1 MANKHINYLS
11 RDFEAVRS
19 ELLKFSNEYYPEVFD
34 DFNDSAIGAWFI
46 DLVSA
51 VADDLNYHIDR
62 TYQETNIDSANLRS
76 TMLNLARTNGLKVPG
91 KKASICEIE
100 LSCVLPTNTT
110 DISLPDWDYA
120 PILQMT
126 SLVSAGNQNFQLTE
140 NVDFS
145 EQFNSDGYSNRK
157 IVPARNGNGDI
168 TGYTVSKSTIAINGN
183 SKVYRRVLSA
193 SDVKPFMEIVLPEDD
208 IMEVESVIFKE
219 TSDYGNSPSIYEYF
233 IDEEEYR
240 ISKDAVMT
248 YRFFECDS
256 LADQWRFGDEMDG
269 YSEYVVNNIRK
280 PHRYVEYTEGKE
292 DESTRRT
299 RYYCGKWKPLK
310 QKFITEYT
318 DNGYL
323 KLIFGSGVKYEEI
336 PEGQTT
342 YADHIAANMI
352 NNDMLGVLPN
362 EGWTM
367 FVLYRVGGGVSTN
380 LGPGAIN
387 KISLANIDWGGNTGN
402 TNGYLRGNVITSM
415 KVTNLSTAIA
425 GKDAPSVAEIKNL
438 IKYNTSAQN
447 RAVTVK
453 DYKVKL
459 MQMPP
464 RYGAPFRNC
473 VIESNNK
480 IEMDFLGMDADG
492 KLDSSL
498 PETLVANVIKYMSHY
513 RQINDYIEIKSGRI
527 YNIGVAVEA
536 FIDKNYN
543 SGNVVKNIIDTI
555 IDYFDVE
562 KHDMGEDIFIGD
574 LEKEITLLDGVIS
587 LINIK
592 IYKIWNGSYS
602 PDKCP
607 LPVIVEGTGCEPS
620 PANVFVLKDPTAM
633 SEQIDIDAIDRVLYS
648 DYNSMFEIR
657 QPSIDIQISIKSR

>member
-1 MANKHINYLS
+1 MSQKHINYLS

-19 ELLKFSNEYYPEVFD
+19 ELVKFSNQYYPEVFD

-76 TMLNLARTNGLKVPG
+76 TVLNLARTNGFKIPG
-91 KKASICEIE
+91 RKASICEIE

-120 PILQMT
+120 PILQRT

-140 NVDFS
+140 DVDFS

-157 IVPARNGNGDI
+157 FVPARNGNGDI

-183 SKVYRRVLSA
+183 SKVYRKVLSA
-193 SDVKPFMEIVLPEDD
+193 SDVKPFMEIVLPEND

-219 TSDYGNSPSIYEYF
+219 TSDYSNSPNIYEYF

-248 YRFFECDS
+248 YRYFECDS
-256 LADQWRFGDEMDG
+256 LADQWRFGSEMDG
-269 YSEYVVNNIRK
+269 FSEYVVNNIRK
-280 PHRYVEYTEGKE
+280 PHRYVDYTETKDG
-292 DESTRRT
+292 ESARTT
-299 RYYCGKWKPLK
+299 RYYCGKWKPLR

-342 YADHIAANMI
+342 YADHIASKMV

-367 FVLYRVGGGVSTN
+367 FVLYRVGGGTSTN
-380 LGPGAIN
+380 LGPGSIN

-402 TNGYLRGNVITSM
+402 TNGYARGNVITSM

-425 GKDAPSVAEIKNL
+425 GKDAPSVSEIKNL

-464 RYGAPFRNC
+464 KYGAPFRNC

-480 IEMDFLGMDADG
+480 IEMDFLGMDANG
-492 KLDSSL
+492 KLDSAL
-498 PETLVANVIKYMSHY
+498 PETLVANVIEYMSHY

-543 SGNVVKNIIDTI
+543 AGNVVKNIIDTI
-555 IDYFDVE
+555 VAYFDVE
-562 KHDMGEDIFIGD
+562 NHDMGEDIFIGD
-574 LEKEITLLDGVIS
+574 LEKELTILDGVLS

-592 IYKIWNGSYS
+592 IYKIWNGTYS

-607 LPVIVEGTGCEPS
+607 LPTIVEGSGCEPT

-657 QPSIDIQISIKSR
+657 QPSIDIQVSIKSR